1 MDIHEP
7 VTVDVSDGIVTVTMR
22 GPRGNALSPTMVKA
36 LSLALYRAEQALGDI
51 DAPAAHA
58 VVLRGKPGVF
68 CSGLDLKEGDTME
81 RGAVAAWVDAFDALF
96 LQLFAF
102 RAPVI
107 AALEGPAIA
116 GGAVLALACDER
128 VVSTS
133 GPFELG
139 LNEVSLNLSFP
150 AGALEIARHALP
162 STVHFDALVRGRRF
176 GREEA
181 LSRGLVDAVVVDPV
195 AEAWMRAR
203 SFSDLGARAVSKT
216 KLDLRYDALTRARAR
231 AIESRRIFVEAFFDP
246 IHVAKRRAVLARL
259 ATRDVGGAADAEAG
273 TRIKEPDATRH
284 G

>member
-1 MDIHEP
+1 MEPLEP
-7 VTVDVSDGIVTVTMR
+7 VSVDVSDGIVVVTMQ

-58 VVLRGKPGVF
+58 VVLRGKPSVF
-68 CSGLDLKEGDTME
+68 CAGLDLKAGDVME

-128 VVSTS
+128 VVGSS
-133 GPFELG
+133 GPFEIG
-139 LNEVSLNLSFP
+139 LNEVALNLSFP
-150 AGALEIARHALP
+150 AGALEIARHTLP
-162 STVHFDALVRGRRF
+162 PGLHVDALVRGRRF

-181 LSRGLVDAVVVDPV
+181 LARGLVDAVVTDPV
-195 AEAWMRAR
+195 AEAVARAR
-203 SFSDLGARAVSKT
+203 SFADVGARAVSKT
-216 KLDLRYDALTRARAR
+216 KLDLRHDALTRARAR

-246 IHVAKRRAVLARL
+246 IHVNKRRAVLQRL
-259 ATRDVGGAADAEAG
+259 SASATPPG
-273 TRIKEPDATRH
+273 EPI
-284 G
+284 